1 MRLNKSRKQNILVM
15 SFVQQNKYV
24 PQYVPHGPH
33 YIIFNNKIN
42 ELKGVNGGQTVRITI
57 VPRNT

>member
-1 MRLNKSRKQNILVM
+1 M

-33 YIIFNNKIN
+33 GVIFANKIN
-42 ELKGVNGGQTVRITI
+42 NLRRVNGGQTGRDTYNKNIS
-57 VPRNT
+57 